1 MPSDLPARRLPE
13 SEPGQSRLH
22 FRFEGETIEAM
33 TGDSV
38 AAALIAAGQL
48 ATRTTPV
55 TGSPRGPF
63 CMMGVCFEC
72 LLEID
77 GEPNRQGCMVPAR
90 DGMEVRRMTGA
101 RRLEEGGD
109 RG

>member
-1 MPSDLPARRLPE
+1 
-13 SEPGQSRLH
+13 
-22 FRFEGETIEAM
+22 M

-77 GEPNRQGCMVPAR
+77 GEPNRQGCMVPVR
-90 DGMEVRRMTGA
+90 DGMAVRRMTGA

-109 RG
+109 GG